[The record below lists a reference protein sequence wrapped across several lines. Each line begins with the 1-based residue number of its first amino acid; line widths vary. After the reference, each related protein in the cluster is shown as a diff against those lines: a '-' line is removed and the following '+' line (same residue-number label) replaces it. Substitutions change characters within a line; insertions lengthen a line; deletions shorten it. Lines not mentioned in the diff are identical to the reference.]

1 MRNHKILSVTKII
14 LNIYWYFQL
23 AVIAS
28 ILFIGLLLLF
38 EVQFIDLNYLNGFK
52 IHFSKIIFSEPLI
65 YNGSSYDFSLT
76 NGEGRLH
83 IDNLDQKFVYLRMFA
98 ALIGS
103 LIYLLIIYF
112 LRKIFKNLTENK
124 YFVAINGL
132 YIKRIALSIM
142 LLAIVPE
149 IIHYLTDKWVIGTI
163 KLNDIVIKNDFN
175 FQYETILL
183 GLLVFVISII
193 FLRGIEL
200 KEELELTI

>member
-1 MRNHKILSVTKII
+1 
-14 LNIYWYFQL
+14 
-23 AVIAS
+23 
-28 ILFIGLLLLF
+28 
-38 EVQFIDLNYLNGFK
+38 
-52 IHFSKIIFSEPLI
+52 
-65 YNGSSYDFSLT
+65 
-76 NGEGRLH
+76 
-83 IDNLDQKFVYLRMFA
+83 
-98 ALIGS
+98 
-103 LIYLLIIYF
+103 
-112 LRKIFKNLTENK
+112 
-124 YFVAINGL
+124 
-132 YIKRIALSIM
+132 M

>member
-163 KLNDIVIKNDFN
+163 KLNDVVIKNDFN

-200 KEELELTI
+200 KEDQELTI